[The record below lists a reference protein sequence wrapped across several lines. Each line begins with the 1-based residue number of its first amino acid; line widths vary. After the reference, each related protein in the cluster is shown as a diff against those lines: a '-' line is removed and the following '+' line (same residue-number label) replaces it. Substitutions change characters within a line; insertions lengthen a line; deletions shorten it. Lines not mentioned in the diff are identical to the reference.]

1 MGQSYI
7 ARSYNKI
14 FSPVSRILQVSNN
27 LRQRVTVFAIIL
39 TALML
44 ALPQM
49 ATGQL
54 PVTNDLVL
62 HLDAS
67 ELSLSDDD
75 PVTSWTDLSDN
86 DYHATQSTG
95 DYQPTFKT
103 NILNGNPVVRF
114 DGTDDYLET
123 TSFSS
128 ALSQPN
134 TIFVVWQ
141 TNSTGTQFAIDGITT
156 TDRNSIYQRSGEI
169 AFYAGS
175 TQEYTRDTPFDWL
188 ITTALFDGSGSEIW
202 ENGDSKATGNTGS
215 QSLTGALI
223 GSRVEYRNF
232 LDGDIAEIIIYDR
245 ALSFSEQTDV
255 EYYLSRKYGFSMSDA
270 PVTDGLVL
278 HLDAGA
284 LDLSNDA
291 SVAQWD
297 DLSGF
302 NNDAAQS
309 TAANQPTYKTGILNG
324 KPVVE
329 FDGTD
334 DYLLTDAF
342 SSAISQPN
350 TVFVV
355 WKTNTTGTQ
364 FAIDGIASGSR
375 HGIFQ
380 GTGGG
385 NNVAFYAGSTQSY
398 SKTTPFDAAIISSA
412 LFNGANSEV
421 WENGE
426 SKLTQNLGSHNLTGI
441 TVGVRQGFSIGFLD
455 GDIAEVLIYDRAL
468 TENERVQVELYLD
481 GKYQVMDDWKEW
493 TGSVTGSETDWD
505 EADNW
510 SPSGAPTSDNS
521 VLIPSELDNYPTL
534 NSTSEVKTIY
544 IHSGAELTIG
554 SSGDLT
560 LNTSAI
566 LSDTLTNNGTLTIS
580 SGAFL
585 TVKPEGFLDSSSG
598 TLTNS
603 AGVDKLLVESSS
615 LETGSIFV
623 NGTVAATVQRYVSGS
638 KWHIVSS
645 PVTNQDIQ
653 DFIDDSNISYS
664 SANSWYAMTNY
675 NENRNSGESGGWEDY
690 YTSST
695 TGNMTQGEGYLTG
708 RTGNG
713 PLVFSGNLA
722 YQTVSV
728 DITRNA
734 NGWNALGNPFPS
746 AIGVTSSASSTANF
760 LDAYG
765 NQLDPSYQALFIY
778 DPAGSGGYKTI
789 NQVITGFGSID
800 QDYIQP
806 GQGFIVKSKTGGGT
820 VSFTPAMRINEKES
834 RFYKKSAQ
842 DPWPFIQLQ
851 VSYRNRLTTTLIAFN
866 SYMTRGLDP
875 GYDAGQFGADQG
887 FNLYTRLVEDD
898 NEVNLSIQAVPDDGL
913 EDLVIPVGFD
923 FVEGGEVT
931 FSAELLRLPTGGAAI
946 LEDREQGVFTD
957 LENENFYTVTLDE
970 NSIGPGRFFIHTDIQ
985 ITGVEDVIGEVGED
999 EQGVHIYSYGKEIFI
1014 EGEVFENTRATVY
1027 DMVGR
1032 KMKEVILQPSD
1043 MNLFR
1048 VDELDKGIYL
1058 IRVSGAGINKSG
1070 RVFID

>member
-1 MGQSYI
+1 
-7 ARSYNKI
+7 
-14 FSPVSRILQVSNN
+14 
-27 LRQRVTVFAIIL
+27 
-39 TALML
+39 
-44 ALPQM
+44 
-49 ATGQL
+49 
-54 PVTNDLVL
+54 
-62 HLDAS
+62 
-67 ELSLSDDD
+67 
-75 PVTSWTDLSDN
+75 
-86 DYHATQSTG
+86 
-95 DYQPTFKT
+95 
-103 NILNGNPVVRF
+103 
-114 DGTDDYLET
+114 DDYLET

-141 TNSTGTQFAIDGITT
+141 TNSTGTQVVVDGI
-156 TDRNSIYQRSGEI
+156 DNDHRHGIYQGTQGGDNV
-169 AFYAGS
+169 AFVAGS
-175 TQEYTRDTPFDWL
+175 VQSYSRTTPIDPI
-188 ITTALFDGSGSEIW
+188 ITSVIFNGTGSEIW
-202 ENGDSKATGNTGS
+202 ENGESKTTGDVGS
-215 QSLTGALI
+215 HSLTGVTV
-223 GSRVEYRNF
+223 GVRQGNSDFF

-245 ALSFSEQTDV
+245 ALNFSEQADV
-255 EYYLSRKYGFSMSDA
+255 EYYLSGKYGISMSDA

-284 LDLSNDA
+284 LEFDNNDP
-291 SVAQWD
+291 VDRWD

-302 NNDAAQS
+302 NNYASQA
-309 TAANQPTYKTGILNG
+309 TGVNQPTFNTGILNG
-324 KPVVE
+324 NPAVS
-329 FDGTD
+329 FDGTN
-334 DYLLTDAF
+334 DYLETDAF
-342 SSAISQPN
+342 SSALSQPN

-355 WKTNTTGTQ
+355 WKTNSTGTQ
-364 FAIDGIASGSR
+364 VVVDGIDNNHR
-375 HGIFQ
+375 HGIYQ
-380 GTGGG
+380 GTQGGD
-385 NNVAFYAGSTQSY
+385 NVAFFAGSVQSY
-398 SKTTPFDAAIISSA
+398 SRTTPIDPIITSAI
-412 LFNGANSEV
+412 FNGTGSEI

-426 SKLTQNLGSHNLTGI
+426 SKATGDIGEHSLTGV
-441 TVGVRQGFSIGFLD
+441 TVGVRQGNSNYFLD
-455 GDIAEVLIYDRAL
+455 GDVAEILVYDRAL

-481 GKYQVMDDWKEW
+481 GKYQLMDDWKEW
-493 TGSVTGSETDWD
+493 TGGATGSETDWD

-560 LNTSAI
+560 VNTSAI

-623 NGTVAATVQRYVSGS
+623 NGTVAATVQRYVSGN

-675 NENRNSGESGGWEDY
+675 NENRNPGESGGWEDY
-690 YTSST
+690 YTGST
-695 TGNMTQGEGYLTG
+695 TGNMTQGEGYLAG

-728 DITRNA
+728 GITRA
-734 NGWNALGNPFPS
+734 AKGWNALGNPFPS

-765 NQLDPSYQALFIY
+765 DQLDNSYQALFIY

-806 GQGFIVKSKTGGGT
+806 GQGFIVKSQTDGGT

-875 GYDAGQFGADQG
+875 GYDAGQYGADSG

-999 EQGVHIYSYGKEIFI
+999 EQGIHIYSYGKEIFI

-1032 KMKEVILQPSD
+1032 KMKEVRLQPSD